1 MKENV
6 FDVLIYLFEN
16 YMNNGPDFDPDQ
28 ESLTTELRQAGFRK
42 GEITKAFTW
51 LEGLSTLRETRD
63 ISDVRSSTV
72 GSFRYYTA
80 VEQDRLDAECRGFL
94 VLMENN
100 GVLDAATRE
109 LVVDRVMA
117 LDPGEITLEQLKWV
131 ILLVLFNQPG
141 REHAY
146 NLLEDLVF
154 DKLQCH
160 LH

>member
-16 YMNNGPDFDPDQ
+16 CMNNGPDFDPDH

-42 GEITKAFTW
+42 GEINKAFTW
-51 LEGLSTLRETRD
+51 LEGLSVLRESRD
-63 ISDVRSSTV
+63 ISSVRSSTA
-72 GSFRYYTA
+72 GNFRYYTPA
-80 VEQDRLDAECRGFL
+80 EQDRLDAQCRGFL

-100 GVLDAATRE
+100 GVFDAATRE

-117 LDPGEITLEQLKWV
+117 LDAGEVTLEQLKWV

-141 REHAY
+141 REHVY

-154 DKLQCH
+154 ENLHGH

>member
-72 GSFRYYTA
+72 GSFRYYTV

-117 LDPGEITLEQLKWV
+117 LDTGEITLEQLKWV